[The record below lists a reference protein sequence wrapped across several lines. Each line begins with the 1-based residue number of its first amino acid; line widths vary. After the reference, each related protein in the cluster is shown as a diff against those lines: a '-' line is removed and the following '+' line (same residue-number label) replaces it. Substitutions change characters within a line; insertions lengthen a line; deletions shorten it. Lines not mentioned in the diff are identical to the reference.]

1 MGRPPVCELLRH
13 MEGAGGAF
21 LSISGSPHRL
31 GRRNTTFPVIC
42 QAEDSMRRTDLI
54 LYSGVVI
61 LTLALAFAAESFS
74 LFPQNAATA
83 GAGGANQAGSV
94 FSATSTASGSAQTQ
108 EGSSWMNSMY
118 GSGWPWRCPYY
129 SIQSISIG
137 AAIDTMRDPPS
148 NAMVFQANN
157 TVAFAGPQ
165 NITILA
171 LSMGGDR
178 AMNLTGRQ
186 LPSYASDNVF
196 VIYGLINPT
205 LVVPRGSGVRLVIVN
220 LDEDAYHNF
229 VLTSLAPPYSYMPM
243 QGMMWTNSTSW
254 YPGMMMG
261 GGMMGGGSSSIFA
274 VMTPMLSPAD
284 YGRGGASFY
293 ASTFTLSVPGGSYW
307 YTCTYPGH
315 AQMGMY
321 GKIIVSD

>member
-1 MGRPPVCELLRH
+1 ML
-13 MEGAGGAF
+13 
-21 LSISGSPHRL
+21 
-31 GRRNTTFPVIC
+31 
-42 QAEDSMRRTDLI
+42 
-54 LYSGVVI
+54 
-61 LTLALAFAAESFS
+61 
-74 LFPQNAATA
+74 PQNAARA
-83 GAGGANQAGSV
+83 GAAGANQAGNLP
-94 FSATSTASGSAQTQ
+94 SAASTAPGSAQTQ
-108 EGSSWMNSMY
+108 ESTSLANGMY
-118 GSGWPWRCPYY
+118 NSGWPWRCPYF
-129 SIQSISIG
+129 SVRSISTD
-137 AAIDTMRDPPS
+137 AAVDAMRDPPS
-148 NAMVFQANN
+148 NVGVFQAND
-157 TVAFAGPQ
+157 TVAFTDPQ

-205 LVVPRGSGVRLVIVN
+205 LVVPRGSDVRVVIVN

-254 YPGMMMG
+254 YPGMMG
-261 GGMMGGGSSSIFA
+261 GGMMGRSSSSIFA
-274 VMTPMLSPAD
+274 VMTPMLSPAN
-284 YGRGGASFY
+284 YGQGTASFY
-293 ASTFTLSVPGGSYW
+293 ASTFALDVPGGSYW

-321 GKIIVSD
+321 GRIIVSG

>member
-1 MGRPPVCELLRH
+1 
-13 MEGAGGAF
+13 
-21 LSISGSPHRL
+21 
-31 GRRNTTFPVIC
+31 
-42 QAEDSMRRTDLI
+42 
-54 LYSGVVI
+54 
-61 LTLALAFAAESFS
+61 
-74 LFPQNAATA
+74 
-83 GAGGANQAGSV
+83 
-94 FSATSTASGSAQTQ
+94 
-108 EGSSWMNSMY
+108 MNSMY
-118 GSGWPWRCPYY
+118 YSGWPWRCPYY
-129 SIQSISIG
+129 AIQSVSIG
-137 AAIDTMRDPPS
+137 AAIDAMRDPPG

-157 TVAFAGPQ
+157 TVIFAGAQ
-165 NITILA
+165 NTTILA

-205 LVVPRGSGVRLVIVN
+205 LVVPRGSDVRLVIVN

-261 GGMMGGGSSSIFA
+261 GGMMGGGSRSIFA

-284 YGRGGASFY
+284 YGQGSASFY
-293 ASTFTLSVPGGSYW
+293 ASTFALSVPGGSYW
-307 YTCTYPGH
+307 YICTYPGH

-321 GKIIVSD
+321 GRIIVSG